1 MCRVYVWI
9 YHTIRMDLVVD
20 DGKKR
25 LLIYSSQTQLLIVEE
40 NIRYM

>member
-1 MCRVYVWI
+1 
-9 YHTIRMDLVVD
+9 MDLVVD